1 MRTVV
6 SPSVS
11 QGRNCLRAGERGLS
25 EARTCILVTE
35 IYWVLVV
42 ETPGWLQSDEDECL

>member
-11 QGRNCLRAGERGLS
+11 RDGCYGRNCLRTIEHGLP

-35 IYWVLVV
+35 VRWVLVV
-42 ETPGWLQSDEDECL
+42 ETSG